1 MSAIIKGDLW
11 GVPVVLDPILGQVQE
26 TPVTISVNTT
36 RSQWQTFQRR
46 TGEVIGVIQG
56 RMSWGAWMVTVLGL
70 ATLVSRAPGLLYN
83 GMFDRD
89 ESYLAVTGDVLRHG
103 GTLYVDVID
112 RKPPVVP
119 LMYSFIR
126 EWSVDMRAIRLV
138 LALLIFLNGVVVAEL
153 VRRLTH
159 SRRAALFAGVLSIA
173 GTALFLPPDA
183 QAANFELWGLLPA
196 STAILCVVISRS
208 SRRSAWLWFALAGA
222 AVVIAA
228 DCKQPFLAVGLPVL
242 VEAVRRVGDRWR
254 MVGATAIGAT
264 VAAIPLFVFFDGSKM
279 LRWVWSD
286 NSDYINGGLSIG
298 RATVIG
304 VALSVAF
311 VLLHLP
317 IFYGVWAVIRRRV
330 RADLTVLVW
339 LGASLLVIPIG
350 FRFFGHY
357 YQQLVPPLAVL
368 TGCALVSATRRVW
381 QTLAILTGGLLV
393 VMLTI
398 AFVHRPDLTNYTA
411 LGRYVQST
419 TTPDQR
425 ILVWG
430 ALPDVY
436 VASDRRPSGIFLH
449 DGYLTGNWAS
459 RAHPLSERTI
469 AAEPFRSRWNMFFAD
484 VAAHPPAVVI
494 NAARPDT
501 DWAMYGPESF
511 PIGNWLNRCY
521 NLDRVVDGLGIWR
534 RDGAE
539 CPM

>member
-153 VRRLTH
+153 VRRLAG

-242 VEAVRRVGDRWR
+242 AEAVRRVGDRWR
-254 MVGATAIGAT
+254 MVGAAAIGAI

-357 YQQLVPPLAVL
+357 YQQLVPPLGVL

-381 QTLAILTGGLLV
+381 QTLAILAVGLLV

-436 VASDRRPSGIFLH
+436 VAADRRPSGIFLH

>member
-286 NSDYINGGLSIG
+286 NSDYINGGLSLG

-304 VALSVAF
+304 IALSVAF

-381 QTLAILTGGLLV
+381 QTLAILTGGLLI

>member
-381 QTLAILTGGLLV
+381 QALAVLTGGLLV